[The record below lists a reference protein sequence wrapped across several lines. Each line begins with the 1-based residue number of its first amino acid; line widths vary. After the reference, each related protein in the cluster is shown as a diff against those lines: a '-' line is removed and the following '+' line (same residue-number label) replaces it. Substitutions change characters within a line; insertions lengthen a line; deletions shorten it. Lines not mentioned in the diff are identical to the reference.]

1 MCKQLLSYQ
10 RSNQSQSV
18 IVISSDCFAALHAD
32 WIEHALEMEGES
44 YLKTPEEDL
53 SWLVLNNVDVYA
65 AFVAATAAV
74 LAALIISVWCL
85 IRRNALTWPEA
96 SRKAKKAL

>member
-1 MCKQLLSYQ
+1 MGLTKSESC
-10 RSNQSQSV
+10 
-18 IVISSDCFAALHAD
+18 AALHAD

-53 SWLVLNNVDVYA
+53 SWLVLHNVDVYA
-65 AFVAATAAV
+65 AFVAAAAAV
-74 LAALIISVWCL
+74 LAGLVVSVWCL

-96 SRKAKKAL
+96 SRRAKKEH

>member
-1 MCKQLLSYQ
+1 MP
-10 RSNQSQSV
+10 
-18 IVISSDCFAALHAD
+18 DCFAALHAD

-53 SWLVLNNVDVYA
+53 SWLVLHNVDVYA
-65 AFVAATAAV
+65 AFVAASA
-74 LAALIISVWCL
+74 AALAGLIASVRCL
-85 IRRNALTWPEA
+85 RVAHTGPGA